1 MTPRQIKEMKHA
13 ATFIGAVIA
22 CAGIVWLVFQF
33 EAHKSAHKLSNKAFI
48 ELIK

>member
-1 MTPRQIKEMKHA
+1 MTPKQINELRY
-13 ATFIGAVIA
+13 TSTVIL
-22 CAGIVWLVFQF
+22 GIIVCVAMVWLVFQF